1 MVAHVLLRAIEYSPG
16 QVMKSMLTAYIFA
29 KLVFT
34 GKCNW
39 ESNSVDWQM
48 QLKIL
53 YKILL
58 NTCVLSSLGP
68 SKLCHVSLH
77 WTFPIRRHPP
87 TWEWAFVLKLPPPR
101 IFIFIAPSSSSR
113 KSGRRTKY
121 YKLGCRLHWGCA
133 FRSFGKCNCNPAATT
148 KDQWMKFPIKLEMG
162 TRRNAA
168 IATRDEEEE
177 P

>member
-1 MVAHVLLRAIEYSPG
+1 MVGHVLQRAIEYSPG

-87 TWEWAFVLKLPPPR
+87 TWEWAFVLKLPPASY
-101 IFIFIAPSSSSR
+101 IYIYSSQEQQQEEWAEDKILQIR
-113 KSGRRTKY
+113 LPFA
-121 YKLGCRLHWGCA
+121 LGMCISIVRQMQL
-133 FRSFGKCNCNPAATT
+133 
-148 KDQWMKFPIKLEMG
+148 
-162 TRRNAA
+162 
-168 IATRDEEEE
+168 
-177 P
+177 